1 MRKKAKEKLEEV
13 IEETIEITLIERIK
27 NMSIEL
33 DRLTASVT
41 ALNTKVDALI
51 AAQVPPDT
59 TTGPAL
65 IALADSVDAEAVK
78 VDAALP
84 KP

>member
-1 MRKKAKEKLEEV
+1 MGRKPKEPKDKLDRI
-13 IEETIEITLIERIK
+13 IEMLDLIIIKKEID
-27 NMSIEL
+27 MSAEL
-33 DRLTASVT
+33 DRLTASIT

-51 AAQVPPDT
+51 AGQPND
-59 TTGPAL
+59 GPAL
-65 IALADSVDAEAVK
+65 TALADSVDAEAAK